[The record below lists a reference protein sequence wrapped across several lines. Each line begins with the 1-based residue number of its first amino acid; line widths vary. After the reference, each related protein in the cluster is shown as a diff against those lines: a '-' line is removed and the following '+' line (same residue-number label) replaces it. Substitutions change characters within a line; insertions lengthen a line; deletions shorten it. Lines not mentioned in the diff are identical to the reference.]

1 MAELRDVTQKLAENN
16 AQNMIGHQYTANE
29 ISKLNDRFDKFFRF
43 LKEQGGDKLEDRR
56 EAKSSTAAATSA
68 SSRRG
73 GGSGSS
79 GLSAFPILPLGGLGG
94 VITGLGTALVALS
107 ASLLGLDDDLRALKI
122 ADVALSVGKGITRF
136 GKGVVSVID
145 EIVKTV
151 ATLGK
156 FVIDLSKAVIIPDE
170 TKALIKSLPER
181 LKTDILTLFDDS
193 ELLKPFRTALSN
205 FKIGFDR
212 VGTKATGIVDDILKV
227 EDFSSISGK
236 LGAMIGSVTKVFTG
250 VEEGGGIFGFFTKIS
265 DGFSEIIKFFPR
277 IDFSKL
283 LSAFGSFEGGT
294 GLLGFFGKI
303 FGFLE
308 PLLSP
313 IKKLIGLALR
323 PAFQLF
329 LSVFD
334 FLYGFYE
341 GFKSEEGSL
350 LDRLG
355 AGLEGGIKGVI
366 KGFTEAIDLILVEF
380 PAWIL
385 KQLGFDGVAENLKKY
400 KLTDL
405 VDPIYDAI
413 KFFFTN
419 IFTNPGKAL
428 QPIADMLSGIPL
440 DFMKMILKAVLPSP
454 DIFTIETPSFS
465 IPGLGEF
472 GGGTYNLNP
481 IPDDVY
487 RFAGINPATGESMI
501 ARGAGGM
508 TAAQL
513 QDYAASMSQYR
524 PATAGNVVVGDTNQ
538 VSVSSESV
546 IAPLAGST
554 DSGNTANKNR
564 K

>member
-29 ISKLNDRFDKFFRF
+29 IAKLNDRFDKFFRF
-43 LKEQGGDKLEDRR
+43 LKEQQPDKLEDRR

-79 GLSAFPILPLGGLGG
+79 GLFPGLLLPMGGILGGLT
-94 VITGLGTALVALS
+94 TGLAALG
-107 ASLLGLDDDLRALKI
+107 ASLTGLDDVLRGLKI
-122 ADVALSVGKGITRF
+122 ADVTLSVGRGITRF

-151 ATLGK
+151 VMLGD
-156 FVIDLSKAVIIPDE
+156 FVKNLGRAVVIPDE

-181 LKTDILTLFDDS
+181 LKTGILTLFDDS
-193 ELLKPFRTALSN
+193 ELLKSFRTALSN

-227 EDFSSISGK
+227 EDFSGISAK
-236 LGAMIGSVTKVFTG
+236 LGAMIGSVKNVFVG
-250 VEEGGGIFGFFTKIS
+250 ADGAGGINGFFTMIS
-265 DGFSEIIKFFPR
+265 DTFKDVVKFFPR
-277 IDFSKL
+277 IDFSAITA
-283 LSAFGSFEGGT
+283 AFGSFEGGT

-303 FGFLE
+303 FNFLD
-308 PLLSP
+308 PLLTP
-313 IKKLIGLALR
+313 IKKILGFALR
-323 PAFQLF
+323 PMFQLF

-341 GFKSEEGSL
+341 GFKESQGDL
-350 LDRLG
+350 ITRLG

-366 KGFTEAIDLILVEF
+366 KGFTAAIDLILVEF

-385 KQLGFDGVAENLKKY
+385 KNLGFDSLSENLKKY

-428 QPIADMLSGIPL
+428 QPVADMLKGIPL
-440 DFMKMILKAVLPSP
+440 DFMKTILQAVLPAP
-454 DIFTIETPSFS
+454 DAFKFTIPSNRVTDA
-465 IPGLGEF
+465 IGLG
-472 GGGTYNLNP
+472 GLGANLNP
-481 IPDDVY
+481 FPDDLY
-487 RFAGINPATGESMI
+487 RFAGINPETGERI
-501 ARGAGGM
+501 ITGGAGGM

-546 IAPLAGST
+546 IAPLSSST
-554 DSGNTANKNR
+554 DGSNTANKNR